1 MSSEAPERSARAGEA
16 ERPLTRNKKIA
27 LAALAVVFLAINVD
41 GIARRFRKRTH
52 FAVASVPQLGYPR
65 CGGEDA
71 GAPSQG
77 EALFSSSL
85 VALPM
90 AVDRDA
96 WERFELRARGCHR
109 VVTVHRESPREVVDG
124 EVVYDES
131 MRPVR
136 AWRRVGKP
144 SPRGILYDT
153 RTYDFRTP
161 FITVTR
167 VEANGRRSY
176 EELRPKEKP
185 TIVLAP
191 SNAGVLPWIQA
202 ARLSEGARVEAWVLD
217 LRDPLERA
225 WRSTLRREPDMNVDG
240 LGRVRVYALDEE
252 SYFVDEQESVV
263 GTLSGMRD
271 PARLGR
277 TLPAE
282 FDGQSPAEP
291 WR

>member
-1 MSSEAPERSARAGEA
+1 VTSEKQERAARAIEPER
-16 ERPLTRNKKIA
+16 PMTRNKKLA

-41 GIARRFRKRTH
+41 GISRRFRKRTH
-52 FAVASVPQLGYPR
+52 FAVASVPQIAYPR
-65 CGGEDA
+65 CAGDDA

-77 EALFSSSL
+77 ESLLSSAL

-90 AVDRDA
+90 AVDRGA

-124 EVVYDES
+124 EVAYDES
-131 MRPVR
+131 MRPIR
-136 AWRRVGKP
+136 AWRRIGKP
-144 SPRGILYDT
+144 SPRGVQYDT
-153 RTYDFRTP
+153 RTYEFRTP
-161 FITVTR
+161 FVTVTR
-167 VEANGRRSY
+167 VEPNGRRSY

-191 SNAGVLPWIQA
+191 SNAGVITWIQS
-202 ARLSEGARVEAWVLD
+202 ARLSAGGRVEAWVLD

-225 WRSTLRREPDMNVDG
+225 WRSTLRRETDMNVDG

-252 SYFVDEQESVV
+252 SYFVDDQDRVI
-263 GTLSGMRD
+263 GTLSGMRE
-271 PARLGR
+271 PSRIGQ

-282 FDGQSPAEP
+282 FDGQLPAEP

>member
-1 MSSEAPERSARAGEA
+1 MSSETPERAPHAVEA
-16 ERPLTRNKKIA
+16 ERPLSRNKKIG
-27 LAALAVVFLAINVD
+27 LVVLGVLFLAINVD
-41 GIARRFRKRTH
+41 GISRRFRKRTH
-52 FAVASVPQLGYPR
+52 FSVPSVPQLAYPR
-65 CGGEDA
+65 CVGEDA
-71 GAPSQG
+71 GAPAEG
-77 EALFSSSL
+77 ESLVALSL

-96 WERFELRARGCHR
+96 WERFDLRARGCHR

-136 AWRRVGKP
+136 AWRRIGKP

-153 RTYDFRTP
+153 RTYEFRTP

-167 VEANGRRSY
+167 VESNGRRSY
-176 EELRPKEKP
+176 EELRPKDKP

-191 SNAGVLPWIQA
+191 SNAGVITWIQS
-202 ARLSEGARVEAWVLD
+202 ARLSEGGRVEAWVLD

-252 SYFVDEQESVV
+252 SYFVDDRDRVI

-271 PARLGR
+271 PARVGR

-282 FDGQSPAEP
+282 FDGQSPPEP